1 MKAIFSKGS
10 IHFILMALFKAE
22 AAFPAV

>member
-1 MKAIFSKGS
+1 MKEIFSKGS
-10 IHFILMALFKAE
+10 IYFILMALFKAE